1 MKLVV
6 INGTPR
12 KSGKTRVIAKHIAE
26 AYKGELYDL
35 AIEALPLY
43 NGESSQYE
51 LQAVAKLKKLVK
63 EADGVVLCTPEYHN
77 AMSGALKNAFDFLG
91 SSEFMHKPVGLLAV
105 AGGGKGGI
113 NALNSMRIVARGVY
127 ANVIPKQVVIDSLH
141 IQNGELGE
149 EAKPLVADLLKELR
163 GYMSIFPE
171 LKKQLGAD

>member
-6 INGTPR
+6 TIGTPR
-12 KSGKTRVIAKHIAE
+12 KFGKTRVIAKHNAQT
-26 AYKGELYDL
+26 YNGELYDL
-35 AIEALPLY
+35 AVEALPLY
-43 NGESSQYE
+43 NGENAQYE

-113 NALNSMRIVARGVY
+113 NALNSMRLVARGVY
-127 ANVIPKQVVIDSLH
+127 VNVIPKQVVIDSLH
-141 IQNGELGE
+141 
-149 EAKPLVADLLKELR
+149 
-163 GYMSIFPE
+163 
-171 LKKQLGAD
+171 